1 MSSASTSP
9 AGSRACDGPTDPGS
23 ADRLR
28 AALRALDQRGDLDL
42 AALAM
47 TAAERDRIR
56 DDWSLWARPDQLPP
70 AGDWTTWLLLGGR
83 GAGKTRAGA
92 EWVKAQALG
101 RSPFADTPAGRI
113 ALVGE
118 THADV
123 RDVMIEG
130 VSGLLRIHRRAD
142 RPQWKP
148 SLRRLE
154 WPNGAVAQAFSS
166 EDPEALRGPQFEIA
180 WADEVAKWRHAEE
193 VWDMLQFGLRL
204 GDRPRQV
211 ATTTPRP
218 VPLVKRLVADSST
231 VVSRASTRANAFN
244 LAPRFLDTVVGRYT
258 GTRLG
263 RQELD
268 GELIEDRDDALWRR
282 DEIERARCDTAPPMA
297 RIVVA
302 VDPPATSGAAADAC
316 GIVAAGVNE
325 AGIGH
330 VLADHSARGLRPSEW
345 AARALALYSALDA
358 DALVVEVNQGGEM
371 VETILREIDPGV
383 PVTSVRATRGKWLR
397 AEPVAALYAQGR
409 VRHVGCFPELED
421 ELADFGPEGLS
432 SGRSPDRM
440 DALVWALTA
449 LMLKGG
455 GRPKVRG
462 L

>member
-1 MSSASTSP
+1 MPTAGPTSARAGEAASTAAS
-9 AGSRACDGPTDPGS
+9 
-23 ADRLR
+23 LR
-28 AALRALDQRGDLDL
+28 AALRAADEAGTLDRL
-42 AALAM
+42 ALTL
-47 TAAERDRIR
+47 TAEERERLR
-56 DDWSLWARPDQLPP
+56 DDWSLWARADQLPP
-70 AGDWTTWLLLGGR
+70 AGDWTTWLLMGGR

-92 EWVKAQALG
+92 EWVKATALG
-101 RSPFADTPAGRI
+101 RAPFADAPAGRI

-118 THADV
+118 TFADV

-130 VSGLLRIHRRAD
+130 VSGLLRIHRRAE
-142 RPQWKP
+142 RPTWKP

-180 WADEVAKWRHAEE
+180 WADEIAKWRHAEE

-218 VPLVKRLVADSST
+218 VPLVKRLVADPACA
-231 VVSRASTRANAFN
+231 VARASTRANAFN
-244 LAPRFLDTVVGRYT
+244 LAPRFLDAVVGRYA

-282 DEIERARCDTAPPMA
+282 DEIDRSRIDVAPDLV

-302 VDPPATSGAAADAC
+302 VDPPATSGANADAC
-316 GIVAAGVNE
+316 GIVAAGISE

-330 VLADHSARGLRPSEW
+330 VLADASSRGLRPNEW
-345 AARALALYSALDA
+345 AARAVALFEGLEA

-371 VETILREIDPGV
+371 VETVLRQVAPDL
-383 PVTSVRATRGKWLR
+383 PVKPVRASRGKWTR

-409 VRHVGCFPELED
+409 VRHVGSFPELED
-421 ELADFGPEGLS
+421 ELCDFGPEGLS

-440 DALVWALTA
+440 DALVWALAA
-449 LMLKGG
+449 LMLEGR
-455 GRPKVRG
+455 GRPKVRNF
-462 L
+462 